1 MKTITLNIENLKC
14 GGCENTV
21 NKALEKLPNIKDIT
35 TNAASGEVT
44 FSYKSEE
51 DLQTVINRLN
61 ELGYPA
67 DPENNNIIKKA
78 QSYVSCMIGRLS

>member
-21 NKALEKLPNIKDIT
+21 NKALEKINNIENIATKVE
-35 TNAASGEVT
+35 SGEVT
-44 FSYKSEE
+44 FSYKNEE